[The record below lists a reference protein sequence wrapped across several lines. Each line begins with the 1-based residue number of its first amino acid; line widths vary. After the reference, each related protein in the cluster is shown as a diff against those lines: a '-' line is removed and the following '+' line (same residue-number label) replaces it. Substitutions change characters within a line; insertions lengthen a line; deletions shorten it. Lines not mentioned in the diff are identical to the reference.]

1 MMMSE
6 KTLQEL
12 AELYCKNPSDGLRN
26 AIITKSMPLIRSIIG
41 KINIPDQPLT
51 QQEDIES
58 AGISGLIQAM
68 DSYESDRN
76 IKFNTFVYYRIRGNI
91 IDYLRKIDQLP
102 RQKRKDYGAVKKA
115 IQELSQQLGRK
126 PSDEEVARKLD
137 MDLEDYRQ
145 LLSNVQTRNALSL
158 DSSFNNNDDSNSYY
172 EVHENTDVEM
182 PDQDLVNKER
192 AEILKEK
199 IGELEERDRLI
210 LTLYYYEDMTMQEV
224 AMLLELSEARISQLI
239 GQILIQLKDDLK
251 KEKVTV
257 E

>member
-1 MMMSE
+1 MMAD

-12 AELYCKNPSDGLRN
+12 AELYCKNPTSGLRN
-26 AIITKSMPLIRSIIG
+26 AIISKSMPLIRSIIG

-58 AGISGLIQAM
+58 AGISGLLQAM

-102 RQKRKDYGAVKKA
+102 RQKRKDYGEVKQV
-115 IQELSQQLGRK
+115 IEQLSQKLGRE
-126 PSDEEVARKLD
+126 PSDKEVAQELD
-137 MDLEDYRQ
+137 MDLGSYRQ

-158 DSSFNNNDDSNSYY
+158 DNSLNNDDSNSFY
-172 EVHENTDVEM
+172 EIHEDTDVDL

-192 AEILKEK
+192 AEILKNK
-199 IGELEERDRLI
+199 IGELDEKNRLI
-210 LTLYYYEDMTMQEV
+210 LTLYFYEDMTMNEV
-224 AMLLELSEARISQLI
+224 ALLLELSEARISQII
-239 GQILIQLKDDLK
+239 GKLLIQLKEELAE
-251 KEKVTV
+251 EKILS
-257 E
+257 

>member
-1 MMMSE
+1 MMMSD
-6 KTLQEL
+6 KSLQEL
-12 AELYCKNPSDGLRN
+12 AELYCEEPSDGLRN
-26 AIITKSMPLIRSIIG
+26 SIISKSMPLIRSIIG
-41 KINIPDQPLT
+41 KVNIPDQPLT
-51 QQEDIES
+51 QKEDIES

-68 DSYESDRN
+68 DSYDSSRN

-102 RQKRKDYGAVKKA
+102 RQKRKDYGIVKRVIKK
-115 IQELSQQLGRK
+115 LSQKLGRK
-126 PSDEEVARKLD
+126 PSDEEVARELD
-137 MDLEDYRQ
+137 MDLKDYRQ

-158 DSSFNNNDDSNSYY
+158 DSSFNNDDSNSFY
-172 EVHENTDVEM
+172 EVHKNADAEI
-182 PDQDLVNKER
+182 PDQNLLNKER
-192 AEILKEK
+192 NQILKEK

-239 GQILIQLKDDLK
+239 GKILIQLKDDLI

-257 E
+257 G

>member
-1 MMMSE
+1 MMGN

-26 AIITKSMPLIRSIIG
+26 AIISKSMPFIRSIIG

-58 AGISGLIQAM
+58 AGITGLIQAM
-68 DSYESDRN
+68 DSYDCDRN

-102 RQKRKDYGAVKKA
+102 RQKRKDYGTVKKT
-115 IQELSQQLGRK
+115 IQELSQKLGRT
-126 PSDEEVARKLD
+126 PSDEEVARELD
-137 MDLEDYRQ
+137 MDINDYYQ

-158 DSSFNNNDDSNSYY
+158 DNNINDDDSNSFY
-172 EVHENTDVEM
+172 EIHENTEAEL
-182 PDQDLVNKER
+182 PDESLVDKER
-192 AEILKEK
+192 AQILKEK
-199 IGELEERDRLI
+199 IGQLKERDRLI

-224 AMLLELSEARISQLI
+224 ALLLELSEARISQIIGKLLI
-239 GQILIQLKDDLK
+239 RLKEDLME
-251 KEKVTV
+251 EKVTV
-257 E
+257 D